1 MLYPR
6 SQIIYLLYLI
16 LKTFEFINSKIEKKK
31 KIFDQGEREGNRK
44 RKQKSHRGREAGIGE
59 WGTENDSLSGVFI
72 VLNLDWL
79 NVVINPRGADLG
91 IPSKKRTFVVSQ

>member
-1 MLYPR
+1 MIKYNVTDT
-6 SQIIYLLYLI
+6 
-16 LKTFEFINSKIEKKK
+16 K
-31 KIFDQGEREGNRK
+31 EREGNRK

-91 IPSKKRTFVVSQ
+91 IPSKKRMFVVSQ

>member
-1 MLYPR
+1 MIKYN
-6 SQIIYLLYLI
+6 ITDI
-16 LKTFEFINSKIEKKK
+16 K
-31 KIFDQGEREGNRK
+31 EREGNRK
-44 RKQKSHRGREAGIGE
+44 RKSHRGRESGIGE

-91 IPSKKRTFVVSQ
+91 IPSKKRMFVVSQ

>member
-16 LKTFEFINSKIEKKK
+16 LKTFEFINSKIEKK
-31 KIFDQGEREGNRK
+31 IFDQEEREGNRK